1 MKAILLTFS
10 CGLAA
15 LVDGFAQGS
24 LTYQIGQLN
33 FRPAYVFQ
41 PDPLHPTVPKRG
53 GALEDYAGF
62 QKVEGIGYTAE
73 LWYAPKADAGESSL
87 RPIAGSQ
94 VYFRTGATAGLIV
107 GKSKLDIVGTFG
119 GDRVTLQ
126 LRVWNNEGRTI
137 SQWDLATERGAS
149 LPINHVLAGVD
160 RDGSPQLGDSSLF
173 RQLSHFSLAIV
184 PEPSAILL
192 VGFGIAGMLRLSRR
206 GD

>member
-1 MKAILLTFS
+1 MKAILLTIS
-10 CGLAA
+10 LCLTAV
-15 LVDGFAQGS
+15 LDGYAQGS
-24 LTYQIGQLN
+24 VGYQVGLHN
-33 FRPAYVFQ
+33 FRPPYVFK

-53 GALEDYAGF
+53 GKLEDYAGF
-62 QKVEGIGYTAE
+62 QKVDGIGYTAE
-73 LWYAPKADAGESSL
+73 LWYSPGADADESSL

-94 VYFRTGATAGLIV
+94 VGFRTGANAGMIA

-149 LPINHVLAGVD
+149 LRVNHVLAGIAP
-160 RDGSPQLGDSSLF
+160 DGSPRLGDSLF
-173 RQLSHFSLAIV
+173 YQLTHFSLAIV
-184 PEPSAILL
+184 PEPSGMIL
-192 VGFGIAGMLRLSRR
+192 VGFGIVWMLRLSRR